1 MKCAYSSFRFAIA
14 VSFCVVRF
22 IIYSSSPFG
31 GCASALALAPAMW
44 ECDIS
49 RIDAKKRRT
58 CEIDLVDHLRSA
70 DQQWQAY
77 PQHIADAIQD
87 VYENGEANGV
97 KFLVYFWDRIT
108 RPSHV
113 LTVSNVQTSSV
124 EVDVANRTWRCTS
137 DHEVYEVD
145 VANRTQRNLRTHV
158 VREIRRVV
166 LT

>member
-31 GCASALALAPAMW
+31 DCASALALAPAMW

-49 RIDAKKRRT
+49 RIDAKERWT
-58 CEIDLVDHLRSA
+58 CEIVQH
-70 DQQWQAY
+70 QQWQAY
-77 PQHIADAIQD
+77 PLNISDAIQD
-87 VYENGEANGV
+87 VYENGEANDV
-97 KFLVYFWDRIT
+97 KFVVYFWDPIT
-108 RPSHV
+108 HLSHV
-113 LTVSNVQTSSV
+113 LTAGNVQTLS
-124 EVDVANRTWRCTS
+124 S

-166 LT
+166 VT